1 MLDQQNDKIVAN
13 AVAQLA
19 SVFNMEENTE
29 IITGETQDALWLACS
44 HLGRAMGIE
53 VIKPDTLAAPTTTY
67 EALLAIAQVS
77 QFRVRKI
84 ALNDLWWSSDNG
96 PLLAFDQETRQP
108 LALLVNA
115 KGHYEWIDTQT
126 GARQLLTLERAQTL
140 AHDGY
145 MLYRTLPDISLT
157 LWALVKFA
165 LRGQKRDIFRLSY
178 LQASM
183 GLLALLIPIGTGVL
197 LNTAAP
203 NADTSLLGQWTLG
216 LLASFLGVAS
226 FSIMQEFLFIRLR
239 FKMNAATQSAVWD
252 RLLRLPAN
260 FFQSFSAGDLS
271 MRVSGIDAIQQ
282 SLTGATLNVLLS
294 SIFAL
299 LTLALMCYY
308 APMLAL
314 FAFGLLLV
322 ILLTMWLYA
331 WIQLKYQRPIL
342 YLQGQLASFA
352 LQFLTGISKLRV
364 SHSEKRIFGLW
375 VEQFA
380 RKSRLSLLSSLL
392 DIRFSLLRN
401 FLVALGTIGIYAL
414 VGFYYTDKM
423 SLGKFISFNA
433 AFGQFFAAA
442 LGLGGILSTL
452 IRLIPLYERIQ
463 PILTTQP
470 ELDKEGEDPGVLSGD
485 IAIKGISFR
494 YPQSPW
500 ILQNFSLSINAG
512 EMVALVGSTGCG
524 KSTLFR
530 LLLGFEKPDAGQIFY
545 GEHVLEKLNLRALRK
560 QFGVVL
566 QNDTVLPGS
575 IYETIAGSHPLT
587 IEDVWEIIRQVNLAE
602 DIAAMPM
609 SIHTMMAEAGKT
621 LSTGQRQRLMIARA
635 LATKPRILFLDEATS
650 ALDNP
655 TQKIIMDNLEK
666 LNITRIVAAHR
677 LSTVVHADKIY
688 VLEHGKIIQSGTYN
702 DLMAEEGLFST
713 LVRRQLV

>member
-1 MLDQQNDKIVAN
+1 
-13 AVAQLA
+13 
-19 SVFNMEENTE
+19 
-29 IITGETQDALWLACS
+29 
-44 HLGRAMGIE
+44 
-53 VIKPDTLAAPTTTY
+53 
-67 EALLAIAQVS
+67 
-77 QFRVRKI
+77 
-84 ALNDLWWSSDNG
+84 
-96 PLLAFDQETRQP
+96 
-108 LALLVNA
+108 
-115 KGHYEWIDTQT
+115 
-126 GARQLLTLERAQTL
+126 
-140 AHDGY
+140 
-145 MLYRTLPDISLT
+145 
-157 LWALVKFA
+157 
-165 LRGQKRDIFRLSY
+165 
-178 LQASM
+178 
-183 GLLALLIPIGTGVL
+183 
-197 LNTAAP
+197 
-203 NADTSLLGQWTLG
+203 
-216 LLASFLGVAS
+216 
-226 FSIMQEFLFIRLR
+226 
-239 FKMNAATQSAVWD
+239 
-252 RLLRLPAN
+252 
-260 FFQSFSAGDLS
+260 
-271 MRVSGIDAIQQ
+271 
-282 SLTGATLNVLLS
+282 
-294 SIFAL
+294 
-299 LTLALMCYY
+299 
-308 APMLAL
+308 
-314 FAFGLLLV
+314 
-322 ILLTMWLYA
+322 
-331 WIQLKYQRPIL
+331 
-342 YLQGQLASFA
+342 
-352 LQFLTGISKLRV
+352 
-364 SHSEKRIFGLW
+364 
-375 VEQFA
+375 
-380 RKSRLSLLSSLL
+380 
-392 DIRFSLLRN
+392 
-401 FLVALGTIGIYAL
+401 
-414 VGFYYTDKM
+414 
-423 SLGKFISFNA
+423 
-433 AFGQFFAAA
+433 
-442 LGLGGILSTL
+442 
-452 IRLIPLYERIQ
+452 ERIQ